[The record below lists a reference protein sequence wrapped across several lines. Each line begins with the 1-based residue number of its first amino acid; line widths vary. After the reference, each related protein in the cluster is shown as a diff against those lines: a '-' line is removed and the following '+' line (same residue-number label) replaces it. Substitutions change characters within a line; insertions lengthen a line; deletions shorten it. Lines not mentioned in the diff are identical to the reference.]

1 MESVVFYFLSGVSI
15 AMAFVVAATR
25 RPTYAVLA
33 LVGCFLAVAGLY
45 GLLGATFL
53 AAVQIIVYAGAV
65 GVVFLIVI
73 VLLDSSGETSSR
85 ERRGGLRW
93 GATLVGLALFG
104 LIATAVFEGSGATP
118 QSSVEATRGSAA
130 AMGNLLLTHYLALFA
145 ATAVLVLAAL
155 VGATRLA
162 RR

>member
-25 RPTYAVLA
+25 RPIYAVLA

-53 AAVQIIVYAGAV
+53 AAVQIIVYAGA
-65 GVVFLIVI
+65 GGAVFLIVI
-73 VLLDSSGETSSR
+73 VLLDSSGESSSR

-93 GATLVGLALFG
+93 GATLVGLVLFG
-104 LIATAVFEGSGATP
+104 LIATAVFEGSGATS
-118 QSSVEATRGSAA
+118 QLSVEATRGSAA
-130 AMGNLLLTHYLALFA
+130 AMSDLLLTHYLVPFA
-145 ATAVLVLAAL
+145 ATAVLILAAL
-155 VGATRLA
+155 VGAIRLA

>member
-15 AMAFVVAATR
+15 AMAFVVAASR
-25 RPTYAVLA
+25 RPIYAVLA
-33 LVGCFLAVAGLY
+33 LVGCFCAVAGLY

-53 AAVQIIVYAGAV
+53 AAVQTIVYAGAV

-73 VLLDSSGETSSR
+73 VLLNASDETSSQ

-93 GATLVGLALFG
+93 GATLVGLILFG
-104 LIATAVFEGSGATP
+104 LIATAVFEGSGAT
-118 QSSVEATRGSAA
+118 ARGSA
-130 AMGNLLLTHYLALFA
+130 MTMSNLLLTDYLVPFA
-145 ATAVLVLAAL
+145 ATAAIILAAL
-155 VGATRLA
+155 LGATRLA

>member
-1 MESVVFYFLSGVSI
+1 
-15 AMAFVVAATR
+15 MAFVVAATR

-65 GVVFLIVI
+65 GVVFLVVI

-93 GATLVGLALFG
+93 GADVGWS
-104 LIATAVFEGSGATP
+104 GSLRADRDRGVRRLGRNP
-118 QSSVEATRGSAA
+118 PVLCRGYERLRGSD
-130 AMGNLLLTHYLALFA
+130 G
-145 ATAVLVLAAL
+145 
-155 VGATRLA
+155 
-162 RR
+162 